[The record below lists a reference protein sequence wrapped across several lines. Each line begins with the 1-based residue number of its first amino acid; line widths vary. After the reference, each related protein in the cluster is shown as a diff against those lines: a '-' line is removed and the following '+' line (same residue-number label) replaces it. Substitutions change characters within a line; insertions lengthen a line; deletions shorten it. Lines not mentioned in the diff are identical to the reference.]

1 MAATAEL
8 LALDALGPTGPYHA
22 HERQTITD
30 VAGHPLAG
38 PPIDARLF
46 HEERGRGS
54 AVLLIHGTG
63 ASGRTWGPLPD
74 DLARDHRVILYDRR
88 GFSRSGPRRTRRL
101 RDHVVDAAG
110 LLASLNAQPA
120 TIVGWSMG
128 GVIALGLAI
137 QYPGA
142 VASVVVIEPP
152 LHSIL
157 VASTSSSRAL
167 AAWTWRVARRDYTG
181 AMEHAYRDWIFADNR
196 GGSAFDRLPD
206 DWRDELLA
214 NSRAGVRE
222 MLQNTGLYPS
232 RRSVRS
238 ISQPLTLVRGTASD
252 RWFDRLERYLTRL
265 LPHARVVGI
274 EGGTHAL
281 HVEEPEQLAAA
292 IRATSQEQE
301 PGSDS
306 RD

>member
-1 MAATAEL
+1 
-8 LALDALGPTGPYHA
+8 
-22 HERQTITD
+22 
-30 VAGHPLAG
+30 
-38 PPIDARLF
+38 
-46 HEERGRGS
+46 
-54 AVLLIHGTG
+54 
-63 ASGRTWGPLPD
+63 
-74 DLARDHRVILYDRR
+74 
-88 GFSRSGPRRTRRL
+88 
-101 RDHVVDAAG
+101 
-110 LLASLNAQPA
+110 
-120 TIVGWSMG
+120 
-128 GVIALGLAI
+128 
-137 QYPGA
+137 
-142 VASVVVIEPP
+142 
-152 LHSIL
+152 
-157 VASTSSSRAL
+157 
-167 AAWTWRVARRDYTG
+167 
-181 AMEHAYRDWIFADNR
+181 
-196 GGSAFDRLPD
+196 
-206 DWRDELLA
+206 
-214 NSRAGVRE
+214 